1 MSIKSLLI
9 KNSFFNL
16 LGYFYLLVV
25 SFISVSIFLKSFGR
39 DVFGVYLFLA
49 SFVPM
54 ASVFDFGVSIAV
66 IRELSLPNATKET
79 KIKVWRTSLAIFIAE
94 ALLLMAV
101 FSGLLLYLTVHMPLL
116 QIVNQDIILPS
127 IFVLTF
133 TIFINHLNNLM
144 LSVPQANQRF
154 DIFNSK
160 TFIVGTANTLLSALL
175 STYTHNILHLFIL
188 QLIFNLFTF
197 IYISLYV
204 KNVFGIKN
212 LVPEYNREQA
222 KSLLSYGFKNFIGT
236 LASQMESQVSK
247 FFLGFL
253 SSAQSIT
260 AFSIPQNIVS
270 KAAGVVSQFAQAFFP
285 LSASLLEK
293 DRIQKL
299 KKLFFGLQFL
309 IFGAGLLSLV
319 VTNYFGIPFLTW
331 WLKDAV
337 VVDLA
342 YPVLEVMCW
351 YFVLVSLTPLP
362 TALVQSLGKPQVS
375 SFFAVLSIT
384 CEIIGMAYFIPKYAS
399 LGAAYS
405 FFFGAIVSIPPFLIY
420 SVYLLNQKINEYQ

>member
-25 SFISVSIFLKSFGR
+25 SFVSVSIFLGSFGR

-54 ASVFDFGVSIAV
+54 ASVFDFGVSLAV
-66 IRELSLPNATKET
+66 IRELSLPGATTEH
-79 KIKVWRTSLAIFIAE
+79 KIKIWKTSLTIFIFE
-94 ALLLMAV
+94 AFTLVAV
-101 FSGLLLYLTVHMPLL
+101 FSGLLLYLSTHMSLL
-116 QIVNQDIILPS
+116 QIVDKNIVLPS
-127 IFVLTF
+127 ILVLSI
-133 TIFINHLNNLM
+133 TIFVNHLNNLM

-160 TFIVGTANTLLSALL
+160 TFIVGTANTLLSAFL
-175 STYTHNILHLFIL
+175 STYTHNILHLFVL
-188 QLIFNLFTF
+188 QLAFNLITF
-197 IYISLYV
+197 VYISIYIKS
-204 KNVFGIKN
+204 VFGAKN
-212 LVPEYNREQA
+212 LLPEYSREQA
-222 KSLLSYGFKNFIGT
+222 RSLLGYGLKNFVGT

-253 SSAQSIT
+253 STAQSIT

-270 KAAGVVSQFAQAFFP
+270 KAAGIVSQLAQAFFP

-293 DRIQKL
+293 DRIHKL
-299 KKLFFGLQFL
+299 KKLFFGLQFI
-309 IFGAGLLSLV
+309 IFLGGILSLV
-319 VTNYFGIPFLTW
+319 VTNYFGVPFLTW
-331 WLKDAV
+331 WLKDSV

-342 YPVLEVMCW
+342 YPVLQVMCW
-351 YFVLVSLTPLP
+351 YFILVSLTPLP

-384 CEIIGMAYFIPKYAS
+384 SEIIGMAYFIPRYAS

-405 FFFGAIVSIPPFLIY
+405 FFFGAIVSIPPFLVY